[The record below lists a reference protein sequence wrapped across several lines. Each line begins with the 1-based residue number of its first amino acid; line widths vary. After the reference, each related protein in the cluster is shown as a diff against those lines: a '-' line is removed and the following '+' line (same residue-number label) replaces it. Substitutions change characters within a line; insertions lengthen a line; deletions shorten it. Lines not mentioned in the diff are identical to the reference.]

1 MCPPG
6 GLLITAL
13 IDVDPAVVEV
23 EAGPLEVVV
32 GHDLGPL
39 LGAGGAG
46 VGLVDDAIISPA
58 PGVVFTH
65 LITSSHHHH

>member
-6 GLLITAL
+6 GRLLPAL

-46 VGLVDDAIISPA
+46 VGLVYDAIVSPA